1 MLRLFSFFA
10 LSLVCAEAPARPD
23 DKEAAALFAKMAEKV
38 RRAKSIQI
46 VCKGNFKTVGF
57 EAEVKATLLL
67 KEGNKMRLDLD
78 TNGFRDGLPYTYGM
92 RMVSDGTRV
101 RRREKQGALADFVT
115 TKSWNETVIEN
126 VLRGGFPSGLELIRV
141 TKEGENEEA
150 GMAFRSVGKPTHFML
165 LRKDRIGDREAQPI
179 EFTVKS
185 DLEFAREISTIL
197 WLDPSK
203 GLPLQRMNVVRTDRT
218 LTVTE
223 TYEKFIVDENIDDS
237 SFALPK
243 E

>member
-1 MLRLFSFFA
+1 MRLFCFLA
-10 LSLVCAEAPARPD
+10 LSLVCAEAVARPD
-23 DKEAAALFAKMAEKV
+23 DKEANALFAKMAEKV

-46 VCKGNFKTVGF
+46 VCKGNFKTVSF

-78 TNGFRDGLPYTYGM
+78 TNGFRDGLPYTYSM

-115 TKSWNETVIEN
+115 TKSWNEAVIEN
-126 VLRGGFPSGLELIRV
+126 VIRGGFPSGLELIRV
-141 TKEGENEEA
+141 TKEGEKEET
-150 GMAFRSVGKPTHFML
+150 GMAFRSVGMPTGFSL

-185 DLEFAREISTIL
+185 DLEFSREISTIL

-203 GLPLQRMNVVRTDRT
+203 TLPLQRMNIVRTDRT

-223 TYEKFIVDENIDDS
+223 TYEKFVVDESIDDS
-237 SFALPK
+237 SFAFPK